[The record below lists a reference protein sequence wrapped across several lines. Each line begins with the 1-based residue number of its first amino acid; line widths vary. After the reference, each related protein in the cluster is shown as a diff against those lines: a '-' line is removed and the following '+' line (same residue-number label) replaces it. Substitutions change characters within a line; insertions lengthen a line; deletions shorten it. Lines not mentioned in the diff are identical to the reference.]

1 MTERAV
7 GVLPQEVRRQLVVTA
22 AAEFARAGYERASLN
37 RVLRACGMSKS
48 SFYHYLGSKQALFDL
63 VVGDGSA
70 ELVSRLEVPP
80 ADRFATGDYW
90 AQVERLLARLAGLA
104 DAPAWLTDVGRL
116 FYLED
121 APRSPGSALDRAGAA
136 IDGWLAR
143 VVAVG
148 RERGALREDLPES
161 LQVDVTIA
169 VLRAMD
175 EWSVRHPEVAVRKDV
190 VGAQLDVVR
199 RVLAPS

>member
-7 GVLPQEVRRQLVVTA
+7 GVLPPEVRGQLVVTA

-48 SFYHYLGSKQALFDL
+48 SFYHYLGSKEALFDL
-63 VVGDGSA
+63 VVADGSA
-70 ELVSRLEVPP
+70 ELVGRLDVPP
-80 ADRFATGDYW
+80 ASRFATGDFW
-90 AQVERLLARLAGLA
+90 AAVEQLLDRLAGLA

-121 APRSPGSALDRAGAA
+121 APRSPGSALDRTGAA

-148 RERGALREDLPES
+148 RERGALRRDLPES
-161 LQVDVTIA
+161 LQVELTLA
-169 VLRAMD
+169 VLRTMD
-175 EWSVRHPEVAVRKDV
+175 DWSLRHTDVATRQDV
-190 VGAQLDVVR
+190 VKAQLGVVR
-199 RVLAPS
+199 RVVAPS